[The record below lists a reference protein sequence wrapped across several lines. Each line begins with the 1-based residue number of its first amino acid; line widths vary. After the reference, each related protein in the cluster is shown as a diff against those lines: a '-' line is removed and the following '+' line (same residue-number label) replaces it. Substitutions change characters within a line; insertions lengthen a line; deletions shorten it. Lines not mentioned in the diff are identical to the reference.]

1 MENEYYELGFDERN
15 NDQQNI
21 AEDEGWKHFTNAP
34 DWRIARWG
42 FNEKENYKN
51 GFAGKWWYCLPKV
64 ITKSPDGVVVHK
76 DTKKGKIVYLPYF
89 LEIKAVGK
97 SSLKLKKEDLHY
109 MDIWRKTKGMAGIIL
124 WTWSCDLQEWYSGT
138 YWYWTNLINDIKP
151 EVKKYHDNEKEYY
164 DLPVDR
170 IF

>member
-1 MENEYYELGFDERN
+1 MKEYHELSWDERN
-15 NDQQNI
+15 REQQNI
-21 AEDEGWKHFTNAP
+21 AENEGWKHFTSAH

-51 GFAGKWWYCLPKV
+51 GFSGKWWYCLPKV
-64 ITKSPDGVVVHK
+64 ITKSPDGVIVHK

-89 LEIKAVGK
+89 IEIKAVGK

-138 YWYWTNLINDIKP
+138 YWYWTSLIDDIKP
-151 EVKKYHDNEKEYY
+151 VVKQFHDSKKEYY
-164 DLPVDR
+164 DIPVDR

>member
-1 MENEYYELGFDERN
+1 MKEYHELGWDERN

-138 YWYWTNLINDIKP
+138 YWYWINLINDIKP